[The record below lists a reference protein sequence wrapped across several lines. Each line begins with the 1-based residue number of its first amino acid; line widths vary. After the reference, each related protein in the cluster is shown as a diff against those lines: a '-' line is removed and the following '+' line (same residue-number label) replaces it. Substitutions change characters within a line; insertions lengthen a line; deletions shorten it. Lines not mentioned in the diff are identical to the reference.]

1 MNKPLW
7 MVYDSEE
14 GLIGIYED
22 LDVATK
28 EYEKCK
34 VDQEFTVADGVGFEG
49 HERVILAEIKR
60 DYRVVD
66 TGEPIVEM
74 NDDGEEHEP
83 GGTYATFEEFVAMTE
98 EVEHG

>member
-1 MNKPLW
+1 MEKKLW

-28 EYEKCK
+28 EYENRK

-49 HERVILAEIKR
+49 DERVVLAAIKR
-60 DYRVVD
+60 DYRVID
-66 TGEPIVEM
+66 TEEPVVEEDELG
-74 NDDGEEHEP
+74 NEYES
-83 GGTYATFEEFVAMTE
+83 GGTYAAFKEFVNE
-98 EVEHG
+98 